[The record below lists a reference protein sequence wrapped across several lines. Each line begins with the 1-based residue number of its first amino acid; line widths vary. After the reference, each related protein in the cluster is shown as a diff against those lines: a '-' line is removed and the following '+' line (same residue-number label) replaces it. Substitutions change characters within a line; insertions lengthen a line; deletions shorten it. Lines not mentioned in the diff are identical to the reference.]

1 MNNMLKGVV
10 QSGTGADAA
19 FSGMTI
25 AGKTGTTTAQKDLWF
40 VGYTPHYTA
49 AVWVGY
55 DRQERLGNIGHPQNI
70 LWKKVMSRVHEG
82 LENKDF
88 PRPMGEE
95 VVTAQY
101 CLDSG
106 LVPTALC
113 GADARGS
120 RVGVGYFI
128 KGDQPTRACD
138 RHTAVKVCTADPIV
152 NEETGEETGR
162 YRLAGEFCPEDTVK
176 EVGVLDYY
184 REGAAAMTGTSDS
197 GALLSSYKQ
206 EDTCHVH
213 DENWTPGEEGRFD
226 PDDPT
231 TWPVDDPDDPEPP
244 VPSDEGHHP
253 GVTQPPAPSSEPSPE
268 GPPDEP
274 FIPVGIPKE

>member
-1 MNNMLKGVV
+1 
-10 QSGTGADAA
+10 
-19 FSGMTI
+19 
-25 AGKTGTTTAQKDLWF
+25 
-40 VGYTPHYTA
+40 
-49 AVWVGY
+49 
-55 DRQERLGNIGHPQNI
+55 
-70 LWKKVMSRVHEG
+70 MSRVHEG

-88 PRPMGEE
+88 PRPVGEE

-106 LVPTALC
+106 LIPSALC

-128 KGDQPTRACD
+128 KGDQPTKSCD
-138 RHTAVKVCTADPIV
+138 RHTSVTICTADPIV

-184 REGAAAMTGTSDS
+184 REGAAAMAGTSDG
-197 GALLSSYKQ
+197 GALLSSYKKG
-206 EDTCHVH
+206 ETCHVH
-213 DENWTPGEEGRFD
+213 GEGWTPGSEGAFD
-226 PDDPT
+226 PDDPA
-231 TWPVDDPDDPEPP
+231 TWPVDDPDFDINDPATWPQPGPTVDVPGTEDPEPP
-244 VPSDEGHHP
+244 VPSGEGHP
-253 GVTQPPAPSSEPSPE
+253 QGGMETPPPEPSPD

-274 FIPVGIPKE
+274 FVPVGIPTE